1 MATANEVEH
10 NRKNQTWRS
19 SLAPL
24 RDALLNGSQAL
35 HS

>member
-19 SLAPL
+19 SLAPP
-24 RDALLNGSQAL
+24 RDGLLIG
-35 HS
+35 